1 MGEEMKM
8 TLREICEAENVSR
21 RAVQGYEKMGLV
33 TATGKTDRGYLLYN
47 EKAGKRIRKIKLYQ
61 DFGFSLKEIKEII
74 DAPGEVLKPVLQ
86 IRLEKLKEERDKK
99 DDLVRKIN
107 ELIESC

>member
-1 MGEEMKM
+1 MGDEMEM
-8 TLREICEAENVSR
+8 TLREICEAEMVSR
-21 RAVQGYEKMGLV
+21 RAVQGYEKIGLV
-33 TATGKTDRGYLLYN
+33 AATGKTDRGYLLYD
-47 EKAGKRIRKIKLYQ
+47 EEAGKRIRKIKLYQ

-74 DAPGEVLKPVLQ
+74 DAPGEVLKPVLL

-99 DDLVRKIN
+99 DNLVQKIN

>member
-1 MGEEMKM
+1 MGDEMKM
-8 TLREICEAENVSR
+8 TLREVCEAQKVTR

-33 TATGKTDRGYLLYN
+33 AATDRTERGYLLYN
-47 EKAGKRIRKIKLYQ
+47 EESGERIRKIKLYQ
-61 DFGFSLKEIKEII
+61 EFGFSLKEIREII
-74 DAPGEVLKPVLQ
+74 DAPGDILKPVLQ

-99 DDLVRKIN
+99 DDLVQKIN